1 MRGANRPT
9 EKELT
14 KIFDDAKKIFF
25 VGIGGIS
32 MSSLAEYCIYL
43 GKEVYGYDRER
54 NEACKKL
61 EQVAKNIK
69 YCSTPDSASHMDLVV
84 YTTAVP
90 FDNFEI
96 QCAIREGL
104 PLISRAELLNCIMQG
119 YKNRIGVAGMHG
131 KSTVSA
137 MIGHIYEEADRDPT
151 IFCGAVMKGFL
162 SPYKF
167 GKTNDFIFEACEYKD
182 AFLKFSQTDAVIL
195 NMDLDHPDYFT
206 SREQIISS
214 FQKYAKKSK
223 RVFLC
228 ADDEMSRELK
238 VSPSRAVRFGIYNEA
253 DYVAKEISLG
263 ECTSFSIFKEGV
275 PIVRCKMRGA
285 GLHTVYNGLCA
296 FAVAYENG
304 INKEAV
310 KNALYSF
317 SGTERRLEY
326 YKKSRGGGRIFI
338 DYAHHPREI
347 SATLSAL
354 KNMGYSNILCV
365 FQPHTFSRTHF
376 LYKEFCRCFGDA
388 SRLIITDTYS
398 AREENVYGIKERELA
413 RAAGGEYVKSIE
425 KIGEII
431 SECSN
436 DAIIIMGAGDIIKIK
451 NFIK

>member
-1 MRGANRPT
+1 MRLGNRPSK
-9 EKELT
+9 KELY
-14 KIFDDAKKIFF
+14 KIFENAKRVFF

-61 EQVAKNIK
+61 ERVAKKIK

-84 YTTAVP
+84 YTSAVP

-96 QCAIREGL
+96 QCAVREGL
-104 PLISRAELLNCIMQG
+104 PLVSRAELLDCIMQD
-119 YKNRIGVAGMHG
+119 YKNRTGVSGMHG
-131 KSTVSA
+131 KSTVTA
-137 MIGHIYEEADRDPT
+137 MLGHIYEEADLDPT
-151 IFCGAVMKGFL
+151 VFCGAVMKEFL

-167 GKTNDFIFEACEYKD
+167 GKRNDFIFEACEYKD
-182 AFLKFSQTDAVIL
+182 AFLNFSPTNAVIL
-195 NMDLDHPDYFT
+195 NMDLDHPDYFQ

-214 FQKYAKKSK
+214 FQRYGALAR

-238 VSPSRAVRFGIYNEA
+238 FSPSRTVSFGIYNEA

-263 ECTSFSIFKEGV
+263 ECTSFSIFKDGV
-275 PIVRCKMRGA
+275 PIVRCKMRG
-285 GLHTVYNGLCA
+285 GGIHTVYNGLCA
-296 FAVAYENG
+296 FSVAYESG
-304 INKEAV
+304 INKEAI

-338 DYAHHPREI
+338 DYAHHPKEI
-347 SATLSAL
+347 STTLAAL
-354 KNMGYSNILCV
+354 RSMGYSNILCV

-376 LYKEFCRCFGDA
+376 LYKEFCRCFSDT
-388 SRLIITDTYS
+388 SRVIITDTYS
-398 AREENVYGIKERELA
+398 AREENVYGVSEKELA
-413 RAAGGEYVKSIE
+413 KAVSGKYIKSME
-425 KIGEII
+425 KIGDII
-431 SECSN
+431 NECPN
-436 DAIIIMGAGDIIKIK
+436 DAIIIMGAGDIIKLK